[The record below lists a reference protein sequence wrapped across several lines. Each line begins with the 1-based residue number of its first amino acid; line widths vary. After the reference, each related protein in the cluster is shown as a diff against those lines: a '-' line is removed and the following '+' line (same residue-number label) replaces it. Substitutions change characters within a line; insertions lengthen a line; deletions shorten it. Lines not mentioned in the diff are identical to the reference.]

1 MSLFI
6 PDGPSN
12 PSGITDCENAS
23 AASECSPDKKPARE
37 LTWPAQGSGIT
48 LNLRRSCRRTTT
60 RF

>member
-23 AASECSPDKKPARE
+23 AASECSPDTKASKRADLAGPGIGDYAE
-37 LTWPAQGSGIT
+37 LEKILP
-48 LNLRRSCRRTTT
+48 
-60 RF
+60 